1 MRSYPARCP
10 PVIGDYS
17 TTARLGQSVWR
28 KKFCLYF
35 DLRFAS
41 QTDTLPTLFFA
52 RTIMKRTYQPKK
64 RPRKRKHGFRA
75 RMATR
80 GGQAIISRRRASGRR
95 KLTQC

>member
-1 MRSYPARCP
+1 
-10 PVIGDYS
+10 
-17 TTARLGQSVWR
+17 
-28 KKFCLYF
+28 
-35 DLRFAS
+35 
-41 QTDTLPTLFFA
+41 
-52 RTIMKRTYQPKK
+52 MKRTYQPKK